1 MMNEAI
7 DGVVN
12 PLVKWVV
19 SSGTIVK
26 SRESLN
32 NIRFRT
38 ISLTTRHISLIRLF
52 FSLLT

>member
-19 SSGTIVK
+19 SSATIVK

-38 ISLTTRHISLIRLF
+38 ISLKRRDISLIRLF
-52 FSLLT
+52 F